1 MRALVVEVFIVFFLH
16 NRSRFAYGRVLA
28 GMIGVLLLLVPL
40 ASCGTPAPLKL
51 VPVDLGIP
59 QAALNSPVTGP
70 LPDNTQ
76 LHVAITFKISQNL
89 LNKLS
94 GQKLQP
100 GQRSNLE
107 NIANQLG
114 IDDATY
120 QKIKDFFNLQ
130 GVSLNL
136 SKLRTHLTID
146 AKAKTFAKVFQ
157 THFVNH
163 KYNGRTF
170 YAPATPP
177 KVPDFLLNTIAAIT
191 GLDNY
196 SSPPIH
202 DFFLSGIN
210 TSQRQA
216 QKRPGQ
222 DCSALGGTLLPKQIA
237 HAYGFDQLWGQGWHG
252 ENMTVNLVE
261 IDGFY
266 QQDVQNYLDCINFQG
281 RVNVSDVDGSPSEAL
296 GESTLDV
303 EMIAGLARSSHI
315 VDYETDGNSP
325 GDIWTQV
332 NDELQQI
339 LNDNTSNANSGGVVS
354 ISLGTAEGDIT
365 SQDRTAI
372 DQSLKLLTQA
382 EHMTV
387 FVASGDCAAFTD
399 RVFRSLSVSFPASDP
414 WATSVGGTILSTN
427 SSWNRTNEV
436 VWADGSNPFSCKN
449 QWGSGGGNSIVFS
462 RPGWQSA
469 LGVNNQ
475 YSRNVRQIPD
485 VSAAAYNLAVYF
497 QGQWGAVGGTSA
509 AAPIWATG
517 LALTNEGLMQRVH
530 KFAFSPQLFYTAANS
545 ANGQHPYF
553 DVTRGN
559 NLYYPATTGWD
570 YSTGLGT
577 PNLADFYNI
586 LSRTIG

>member
-1 MRALVVEVFIVFFLH
+1 VEVLPVLILYK
-16 NRSRFAYGRVLA
+16 RSRFAYGRVVA
-28 GMIGVLLLLVPL
+28 AVIGLLLLFAPL
-40 ASCGTPAPLKL
+40 TSCSTPAPLRF
-51 VPVDLGIP
+51 VPINLGIP
-59 QAALNSPVTGP
+59 SQALNSPVTGP

-94 GQKLQP
+94 SQKLQP
-100 GQRSNLE
+100 GQQSKLE
-107 NIANQLG
+107 SIAKQLG
-114 IDDATY
+114 ISDATY
-120 QKIKDFFNLQ
+120 QKIKDFFNTQ
-130 GVSLNL
+130 GVVLKL

-157 THFVNH
+157 THFVIH
-163 KYNGRTF
+163 KYKGRTF

-177 KVPDFLLNTIAAIT
+177 KVPDFLFNTIAAIT

-196 SSPPIH
+196 SSRPNH
-202 DFFLSGIN
+202 WFSLSGIN
-210 TSQRQA
+210 FNAQQA

-222 DCSALGGTLLPKQIA
+222 DCNALNGTLLPKQIA
-237 HAYGFDQLWGQGWHG
+237 HAYGFDQLWNQGWHG

-266 QQDVQNYLDCINFQG
+266 NQDVQNYLDCINFQG
-281 RVNVSDVDGSPSEAL
+281 KVDVYDIDSPPSQAL

-303 EMIAGLARSSHI
+303 EMIAGLARFAHI

-339 LNDNTSNANSGGVVS
+339 INDNTNNANSGSVVS

-365 SQDRTAI
+365 PQDQTAI
-372 DQSLKLLTQA
+372 DQSLKILTQA

-387 FVASGDCAAFTD
+387 FIASGDCGAFTSG
-399 RVFRSLSVSFPASDP
+399 VFHNLSVSFPASDP
-414 WATSVGGTILSTN
+414 WATSVGGTILSTDN
-427 SSWNRTNEV
+427 NWNRNGEV
-436 VWADGSNPFSCKN
+436 VWSDGSNPFRCKN
-449 QWGSGGGNSIVFS
+449 QWGSGGGNSTVYR
-462 RPGWQSA
+462 RPNWQNA
-469 LGVNNQ
+469 PGVNNQ
-475 YSRNVRQIPD
+475 YSRGARQIPD
-485 VSAAAYNLAVYF
+485 ISGAAYNLAVYF

-517 LALTNEGLMQRVH
+517 ISLVNQGLMQRVRR
-530 KFAFSPQLFYTAANS
+530 FAFSPQLFYMVADG
-545 ANGQHPYF
+545 ANGRHPYY

-559 NLYYPATTGWD
+559 NLYYPATAGWD
-570 YSTGLGT
+570 FASGLGT
-577 PNLADFYNI
+577 PNLVDFYNV
-586 LSRTIG
+586 LSRELG